1 MPKMGGF
8 VGKRHN
14 AGVDRSMSGQRK
26 RRALPVLDTLSLK
39 QVFLSWEQVW
49 HSFTGL
55 EYYHTFRYN
64 LSLIFHVCTGGKER
78 QEGLH
83 ILF

>member
-1 MPKMGGF
+1 M
-8 VGKRHN
+8 
-14 AGVDRSMSGQRK
+14 
-26 RRALPVLDTLSLK
+26 LDTLSLK